1 MTGSSGVVMKPP
13 GTGKLDQHTVRP
25 RFGQRPG
32 HAAAVYLRADI
43 AMDFQADLATLQ
55 MLSTVRSIR

>member
-1 MTGSSGVVMKPP
+1 M
-13 GTGKLDQHTVRP
+13 VRP

-43 AMDFQADLATLQ
+43 AMDFRADPATLQ
-55 MLSTVRSIR
+55 MLSTGCSIR